1 MRILDFFYENYV
13 RKIIDFCEELGES
26 AINLSLSVTS
36 WLFGACLFIT
46 IPLWIIPYKL
56 WKMKAVRKNESKSKN

>member
-13 RKIIDFCEELGES
+13 RTIIDVLKEIGIS
-26 AINLSLSVTS
+26 AIGLFLILIS
-36 WLFGACLFIT
+36 WILVVCLIIT

-56 WKMKAVRKNESKSKN
+56 WKMKCGEEE

>member
-1 MRILDFFYENYV
+1 MRILDFFYENYL

-26 AINLSLSVTS
+26 AINLSLTLIS
-36 WLFGACLFIT
+36 WLLGVGLFIT

-56 WKMKAVRKNESKSKN
+56 WKRKGGEVE

>member
-26 AINLSLSVTS
+26 AINK
-36 WLFGACLFIT
+36 WL
-46 IPLWIIPYKL
+46 
-56 WKMKAVRKNESKSKN
+56 VRKNDR